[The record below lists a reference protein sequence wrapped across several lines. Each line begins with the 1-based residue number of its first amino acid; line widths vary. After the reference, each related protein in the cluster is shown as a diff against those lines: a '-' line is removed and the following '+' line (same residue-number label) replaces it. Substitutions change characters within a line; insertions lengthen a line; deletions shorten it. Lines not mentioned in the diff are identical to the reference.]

1 MSCEGPLKLFSLEI
15 GLRKLLREQVADA
28 GGKVIDSKN
37 VSMARDTRFC
47 AGQGRSS
54 KANIQSR
61 WSRCRSDLPVRSIF
75 RHMTTLGWT
84 VLESFYLETG
94 NNFRCTWIG
103 LEVRWCNRLA
113 VAIDRSSQDNPLHL
127 DQGLEVSFVKES
139 CEDGEALGP
148 DTHGKFL
155 SSTNGANGE
164 TVGEAKNVKGALETI
179 EESNAENGDSSE
191 HASKKDNGQGDGT
204 RVAKRPR
211 TATEVPIFAK
221 DDPPEKSRETFKE
234 SPSEFSNKGKGK
246 GLISVHVP
254 PYNSFTR
261 PQSGGGTPLHSPSLR
276 PCPSPL
282 GVRTT
287 SWKLASHTV
296 MLNRYQGT
304 VEDFE
309 LLWRKDST
317 SFPLHDELMS
327 GISSAPHT
335 PRSFLPDTPSGNSNA
350 GWNSPLESPRSTR
363 SESPTANGDK
373 FGRSVSSVYVRRA
386 EILSFDLD
394 SAPNQVVEA
403 LRFFEMPIPEKN
415 KRAFDWGRQP
425 VEQMTA
431 LARYIET
438 VAKDVRKLCLA
449 EPRCVHVKAPC
460 YILGDI
466 HGNFPDLVAFEKAL
480 WRIGPNLSPAN
491 FLMLGDYVDRGAH
504 SVEVVAYLF
513 AQKMMCPS
521 KFKLLRGNHETRI
534 QNSHSGYNPCFR
546 DSCEKLFGKE
556 IGESVWEAVN
566 SVFDALPLAAIVDHN
581 IFCVHGGIPSPSV
594 LRKHGEYGSASL
606 IAEINKIPRDL
617 PQPDPS
623 VGGDALAWD
632 LMWNDP
638 APSNFHTP
646 QDSSWSEG
654 FGPNFSRGTAHMFT
668 AEALEQFLRR
678 YNFSHLVRAHEVR
691 KTGFQIQQ
699 HAKMVTLFSSSGYCG
714 SNNEA
719 CCILACEVPLRLKS
733 LAAMLILLPG
743 QDQVHSIRAYAHS
756 AAIAELV
763 AGNAG
768 SRSHPP
774 SPLPPP
780 RALKFLVQLLA
791 ALSFIQST
799 KPHRR
804 RSLRPRK
811 QRRVQQNPRSG
822 GLPYPRLLALSLWQD
837 GDSDDD
843 DDDDDDDADD

>member
-1 MSCEGPLKLFSLEI
+1 MSTSENARASPSQSSHGKRHDVPFVKANGVDLSMFDVENVSEGLWSMSCEGPLKLFSLEI

-28 GGKVIDSKN
+28 GGKVR
-37 VSMARDTRFC
+37 AE
-47 AGQGRSS
+47 
-54 KANIQSR
+54 
-61 WSRCRSDLPVRSIF
+61 VRKRTFS
-75 RHMTTLGWT
+75 LDGLDA

-103 LEVRWCNRLA
+103 LE
-113 VAIDRSSQDNPLHL
+113 DNPLHL

-719 CCILACEVPLRLKS
+719 CCILACEGKIRFIRLEHTRIRRPLQNSS
-733 LAAMLILLPG
+733 LATRAAAACSAL
-743 QDQVHSIRAYAHS
+743 VHSVN
-756 AAIAELV
+756 ETTQTEK
-763 AGNAG
+763 
-768 SRSHPP
+768 
-774 SPLPPP
+774 PPP
-780 RALKFLVQLLA
+780 PQA
-791 ALSFIQST
+791 AQST
-799 KPHRR
+799 AKP
-804 RSLRPRK
+804 K
-811 QRRVQQNPRSG
+811 
-822 GLPYPRLLALSLWQD
+822 D